1 MAQKKER
8 LASDIKLDMMV
19 HEKMVQYMK
28 HHLAFAR
35 MLVEHYEE
43 GLRQHENIVAELNE
57 ELKSAETSD

>member
-8 LASDIKLDMMV
+8 LASDIMLDIMV
-19 HEKMVQYMK
+19 HEQMVQYMK
-28 HHLAFAR
+28 KQLAFAR

-57 ELKSAETSD
+57 ELKSL

>member
-8 LASDIKLDMMV
+8 PASDIMLDIMG
-19 HEKMVQYMK
+19 HEQMVQYMK
-28 HHLAFAR
+28 KQLAYAR

-57 ELKSAETSD
+57 ELKSL

>member
-8 LASDIKLDMMV
+8 QASDIMLDIMG
-19 HEKMVQYMK
+19 HEQMVQYMK
-28 HHLAFAR
+28 KQLAFAR

-57 ELKSAETSD
+57 ELKSL

>member
-8 LASDIKLDMMV
+8 LASDIMLDIMG
-19 HEKMVQYMK
+19 HEQIVQYMK
-28 HHLAFAR
+28 KQLAYAR

-57 ELKSAETSD
+57 ELKSL